1 MNGREIA
8 ESGRACGMYAQLLKH
23 YLEFSLAS
31 SAYTLDVKYNT
42 IVRFSNHI

>member
-8 ESGRACGMYAQLLKH
+8 ETGRACDCVYAQPLQH

-31 SAYTLDVKYNT
+31 GAYTLDVKYNT
-42 IVRFSNHI
+42 HSAIF